1 MPRAT
6 VFRRVGALLA
16 AAALLGCARGCV
28 FKYGASRDNLA
39 VKSGTPLDHGFHGDN
54 WSGVDGNGNPWQCL
68 SGTRQS
74 PISIPEPTTTVFG
87 NAQIPSNFRTS
98 WTYPTLVSNGSNIEI
113 INNGHVIQITA
124 ANTTTATITS
134 VLDLPAD
141 APSRRVTAVP
151 LQFHVHALSEHTI
164 DGRYYPLELHI
175 VHRVTDL
182 PACAAVGGCF
192 TVTGV
197 VFELV
202 EGPDNPL
209 LTPILFFAPKR
220 EGTINRLP
228 AGFNIELNSFIPAPS
243 QRTYVTYPGS
253 LTTPPC
259 SEGLLWHVFTEP
271 QTISVRQ
278 WAQFRNLTSFKDCV
292 NTTGSPAG
300 HRHAAS
306 RRLLTLS
313 DDAAEITAPEV
324 AESAVPKPARERKL
338 QTCLLGLLC
347 LGGGGAASPP
357 PPPSPPPPRPN
368 PPPPPLA
375 NSFVCTPKA
384 FGYNYRNVQP
394 TNGRTV
400 KLATA

>member
-1 MPRAT
+1 MTQRAAPRAP
-6 VFRRVGALLA
+6 AQ
-16 AAALLGCARGCV
+16 
-28 FKYGASRDNLA
+28 A
-39 VKSGTPLDHGFHGDN
+39 VKSGTPWDHGFNGAD
-54 WSGVDGNGNPWQCL
+54 WSGVDGDGNPWQCL

-87 NAQIPSNFRTS
+87 TAQIPASFRTN
-98 WTYPTLVSNGSNIEI
+98 WTYPTLVSNGSNIE
-113 INNGHVIQITA
+113 VEWLSPFTSSVLITA
-124 ANTTTATITS
+124 ANTSGATITS

-141 APSRRVTAVP
+141 APSQRVTAEP
-151 LQFHVHALSEHTI
+151 LQFHFHALSEHTI

-202 EGPDNPL
+202 DAPDNQL
-209 LTPILFFAPKR
+209 LEPILDFAPTR
-220 EGTINRLP
+220 EGTINVVP
-228 AGFNIELNSFIPAPS
+228 ANVNIELNSFIPAPS

-271 QTISVRQ
+271 QTISVNQ
-278 WAQFRNLTSFKDCV
+278 WARFRNLTSFKDCV
-292 NTTGSPAG
+292 NATGSPAG

-306 RRLLTLS
+306 RRMLGLTETEGS
-313 DDAAEITAPEV
+313 V
-324 AESAVPKPARERKL
+324 AGPARQRSTL
-338 QTCLLGLLC
+338 VCGLLGVLC
-347 LGGGGAASPP
+347 ASPP
-357 PPPSPPPPRPN
+357 PPPPVSS

>member
-1 MPRAT
+1 MSIDHQRT
-6 VFRRVGALLA
+6 GGVRLVGALLV
-16 AAALLGCARGCV
+16 AAALMGCANACI
-28 FKYGASRDNLA
+28 FKFGTAKDSLA
-39 VKSGTPLDHGFHGDN
+39 AKSGTPWDHGYNGDD

-74 PISIPEPTTTVFG
+74 PISIPEPTATVFG
-87 NAQIPSNFRTS
+87 NAQIPASFRTN

-113 INNGHVIQITA
+113 INNGHVIQVEWLSPFTSSVLITA
-124 ANTTTATITS
+124 ANTSGATITS

-141 APSRRVTAVP
+141 APSRRVTAEP
-151 LQFHVHALSEHTI
+151 LQFHFHALSEHTI

-182 PACAAVGGCF
+182 PACAAAGGCF

-202 EGPDNPL
+202 NGPDNQL
-209 LTPILFFAPKR
+209 LEPILDFAPTR
-220 EGTINRLP
+220 EGTINVVP
-228 AGFNIELNSFIPAPS
+228 ANVNIELNSFIPAPS

-271 QTISVRQ
+271 QTISVNQ
-278 WAQFRNLTSFKDCV
+278 WSRFRNLTSFKDCV
-292 NTTGSPAG
+292 NTTGSPSG

-306 RRLLTLS
+306 RRMLGLTETEGS
-313 DDAAEITAPEV
+313 V
-324 AESAVPKPARERKL
+324 AGPARQRSTL
-338 QTCLLGLLC
+338 VCGLLGVLC
-347 LGGGGAASPP
+347 PS
-357 PPPSPPPPRPN
+357 PSPPPPVSS